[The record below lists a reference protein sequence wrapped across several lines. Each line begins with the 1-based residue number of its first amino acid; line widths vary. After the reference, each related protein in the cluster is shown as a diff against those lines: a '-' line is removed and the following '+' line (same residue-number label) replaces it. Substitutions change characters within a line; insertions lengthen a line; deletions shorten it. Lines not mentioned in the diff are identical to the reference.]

1 MKEAL
6 GGISL
11 FQIVVLFILLFTG
24 IMCMTINHAK
34 AFGVKDEIVTIIQ
47 NSEIAAYGSG
57 SNYELDTATSKQI
70 AEHLKDAG
78 YRITGTCPSTEWIG
92 YDREGT
98 KLSNNK
104 DAAYCIKIND
114 VSNAF
119 HSDLNNKCKNDKC
132 TITSDDFPSM
142 VYYDVVV
149 FYQLDIPV
157 LKQIMNFKIY
167 SSTKVLFG

>member
-57 SNYELDTATSKQI
+57 SNYELDATTSKQI
-70 AEHLKDAG
+70 SDHLRDAG
-78 YRITGTCPSTEWIG
+78 YRITGTCPSSEWIG
-92 YDREGT
+92 YDREG
-98 KLSNNK
+98 KKVAK

-114 VSNAF
+114 VSSAF
-119 HSDLNNKCKNDKC
+119 HADLNDKCKNDKC
-132 TITSDDFPSM
+132 VVTNDDFPSM

-157 LKQIMNFKIY
+157 FKQIMNFKIY